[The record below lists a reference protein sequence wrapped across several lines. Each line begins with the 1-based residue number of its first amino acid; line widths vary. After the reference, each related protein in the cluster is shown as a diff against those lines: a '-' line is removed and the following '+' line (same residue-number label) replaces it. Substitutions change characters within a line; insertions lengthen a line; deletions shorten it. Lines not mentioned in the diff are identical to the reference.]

1 MRFKLALA
9 ALAVLGGTAFSIP
22 TTSAMPVAPL
32 GQSNVAN
39 VETVAMVCGPRGC
52 VRTRPVYRRPVYR
65 RPGYRRGVVVV
76 RRPYA
81 RRYYRR
87 Y

>member
-1 MRFKLALA
+1 MKLKLALA
-9 ALAVLGGTAFSIP
+9 ALTVLGGSAFSIA
-22 TTSAMPVAPL
+22 TASAMPLAPL

-39 VETVAMVCGPRGC
+39 VETVALVCGSRGC
-52 VRTRPVYRRPVYR
+52 VRTRPVYRRPV
-65 RPGYRRGVVVV
+65 YRRGVVVV